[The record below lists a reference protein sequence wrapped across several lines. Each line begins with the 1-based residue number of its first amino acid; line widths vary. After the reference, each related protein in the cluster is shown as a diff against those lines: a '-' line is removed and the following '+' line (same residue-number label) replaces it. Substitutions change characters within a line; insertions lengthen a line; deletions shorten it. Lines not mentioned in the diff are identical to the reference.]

1 MNVAYRQQQEAQ
13 AKCEQY
19 NAEHNLKRQLEKLL
33 NSKGKSID
41 GLRAVFVGKEEDL
54 KEKLAEL
61 EKIIPNEFTTTPA
74 MVFIGNGFAVEK
86 SGVSN
91 DFFYMD

>member
-13 AKCEQY
+13 AKREQY

-33 NSKGKSID
+33 SSKGKSID

-61 EKIIPNEFTTTPA
+61 
-74 MVFIGNGFAVEK
+74 
-86 SGVSN
+86 
-91 DFFYMD
+91 